1 MAKKI
6 LCLVIA
12 GLMLAETAVSAN
24 SGSRETPIYMGESRY
39 LFFATEGGRGVDY
52 LNLPYGTRVDL
63 NEYIPEKDGF
73 EFEGWYDDPIE
84 KVNRLS
90 EIVLEE
96 NTVVW
101 AKWMLREGMTQRQLE
116 LEIIAREVIGNN
128 VVFLTADNEVKIVPV
143 TDLWAARNTRLEM
156 LMKIHN
162 KIFN

>member
-12 GLMLAETAVSAN
+12 GLMLAGTTVSAN
-24 SGSRETPIYMGESRY
+24 SKDMPIYMGESRY
-39 LFFATEGGRGVDY
+39 LFFATEGGGGVDY

-63 NEYIPEKDGF
+63 NEYIPEKEGY
-73 EFEGWYDDPIE
+73 EFEGWYDNPVE
-84 KVNRLS
+84 KVNRLC
-90 EIVLEE
+90 EIVLED

-101 AKWMLREGMTQRQLE
+101 AKWKLKEGMTQRQLE
-116 LEIIAREVIGNN
+116 LDILEREVIGNS

-143 TDLWAARNTRLEM
+143 TDLWAARNSRLEA

-162 KIFN
+162 EIFN